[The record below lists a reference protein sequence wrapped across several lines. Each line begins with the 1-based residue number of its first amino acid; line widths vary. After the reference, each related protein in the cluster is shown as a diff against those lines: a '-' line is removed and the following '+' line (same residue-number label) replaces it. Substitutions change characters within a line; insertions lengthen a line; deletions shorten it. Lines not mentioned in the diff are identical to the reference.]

1 MSLYKEI
8 QPYLEYLFMIRKL
21 DTYMS
26 IDLKFP
32 DKWAFPKTPNDKIQV
47 LPFETEEKNLKGIT
61 FVCLAQELEIE
72 STISIINKVI
82 KINKER
88 EIKEE
93 LFKKTIQ
100 ELKKTFEQNDL
111 DKLQNLY
118 FDFAS
123 EQEDTSNLDVYDT
136 GQSEDIEL
144 VGE

>member
-8 QPYLEYLFMIRKL
+8 QPYLDYLFMIRKL
-21 DTYMS
+21 DTYLS
-26 IDLKFP
+26 FDLKFP
-32 DKWAFPKTPNDKIQV
+32 EKWGTPKPPNDKIQI
-47 LPFETEEKNLKGIT
+47 LPFEVEEKHLKGIT
-61 FVCLAQELEIE
+61 FVCLAQEPEIE
-72 STISIINKVI
+72 AMTSIINKVI

-111 DKLQNLY
+111 DKLKDLY
-118 FDFAS
+118 FDFATDKDES
-123 EQEDTSNLDVYDT
+123 ENLDVYES
-136 GQSEDIEL
+136 GAENIEL